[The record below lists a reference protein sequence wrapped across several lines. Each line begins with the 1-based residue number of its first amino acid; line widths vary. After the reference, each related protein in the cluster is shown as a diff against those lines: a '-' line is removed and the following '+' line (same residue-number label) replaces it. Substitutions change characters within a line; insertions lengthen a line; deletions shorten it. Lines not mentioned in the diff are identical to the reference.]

1 MTIYHM
7 NMVIVEVRDRTTHIN
22 KTNRLLSVFCSQ
34 LCCTWP
40 ATWHVPYY
48 FSCLCIYP
56 KRLFLLYSFR
66 LQEFQ
71 CYPQFIMQLKTALCV
86 NADIF
91 VTILR
96 NNALPLLS
104 LGRLDIIIYQYDEKI
119 ALFTYITVPFK
130 LLFIYLRY

>member
-1 MTIYHM
+1 
-7 NMVIVEVRDRTTHIN
+7 
-22 KTNRLLSVFCSQ
+22 
-34 LCCTWP
+34 
-40 ATWHVPYY
+40 
-48 FSCLCIYP
+48 
-56 KRLFLLYSFR
+56 
-66 LQEFQ
+66 
-71 CYPQFIMQLKTALCV
+71 MQLKTALCV